1 MELLTEIQGRLNIQ
15 LTIQKLESSLID
27 IKEKKPH
34 RKDLIDSM
42 EETKSNLYE
51 SLLIYNEM
59 CNELKVLKTN
69 IGQLNIA
76 YLIKSVDYDKLKEKF
91 DEFLNNY

>member
-27 IKEKKPH
+27 IEEKNPH
-34 RKDLIDSM
+34 RTDLIDSM

-76 YLIKSVDYDKLKEKF
+76 YLKKSVDYDKLKEKF